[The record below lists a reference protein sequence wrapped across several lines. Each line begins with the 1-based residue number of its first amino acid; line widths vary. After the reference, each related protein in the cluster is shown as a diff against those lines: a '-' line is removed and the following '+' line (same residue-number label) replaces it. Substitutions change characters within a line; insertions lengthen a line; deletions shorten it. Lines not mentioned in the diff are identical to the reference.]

1 MQGQTYIRPRG
12 SAGIGNSRRTGGQK
26 RIPVQGKVIRAG
38 KPVGHNFLTE
48 KFIATERHLLP
59 VEVSE
64 KDYRF
69 LVASAKRY
77 AASRSKKLRI
87 VRSKDKVSVLASIY
101 EQLEKMLDKGHSLD
115 FFHDD
120 ENGGLYFVINR
131 WLMDEGTVYF
141 VPFKFTYYMK
151 DSTLALLT
159 RRFIA
164 TFAKV
169 NGWES
174 VYEQYLF
181 EMIKEERQWDYDKED
196 YDADFISYFD
206 GGIAEKRINE
216 MAGMKALSAKELLD
230 FTPHPEDKELYD
242 CLVKGLEYINPE
254 HPYNMFGNCWSEC
267 YFRDWNDESNEMED
281 NLMIEPIDSLF
292 SVVYDK
298 DDSMTETL
306 ISYISSAC
314 ECGDS
319 VQDILCEQHSLSPDK
334 DVEFNSAI
342 PCLIDYIVEL
352 VSISEKYEMPF

>member
-1 MQGQTYIRPRG
+1 M
-12 SAGIGNSRRTGGQK
+12 
-26 RIPVQGKVIRAG
+26 
-38 KPVGHNFLTE
+38 
-48 KFIATERHLLP
+48 
-59 VEVSE
+59 EVSE

-87 VRSKDKVSVLASIY
+87 ARSKDKVSVLASIY
-101 EQLEKMLDKGHSLD
+101 EQLEKMLETGYALD

-131 WLMDEGTVYF
+131 WLMDYGTCYYI
-141 VPFKFTYYMK
+141 PFKFTYYMK
-151 DSTLALLT
+151 DSALALLV

-169 NGWES
+169 NGWMS
-174 VYEQYLF
+174 VYEDYPF
-181 EMIKEERQWDYDKED
+181 EMIKDEREWDYDGDNFDDD
-196 YDADFISYFD
+196 YKAYFD
-206 GGIAEKRINE
+206 GGIAEQRINE
-216 MAGMKALSAKELLD
+216 MSGMEMLSASELLD
-230 FTPHPEDKELYD
+230 FTPSPEDKELYD

-254 HPYNMFGNCWSEC
+254 HPYNMFYNCWSEC
-267 YFRDWNDESNEMED
+267 YFRDWNDEYNEMED
-281 NLMIEPIDSLF
+281 NLMIESIYPLF

-306 ISYISSAC
+306 ISYISSSC
-314 ECGDS
+314 ECGDA

-342 PCLIDYIVEL
+342 PCLIDYIGEL
-352 VSISEKYEMPF
+352 VSICEKYEMPL